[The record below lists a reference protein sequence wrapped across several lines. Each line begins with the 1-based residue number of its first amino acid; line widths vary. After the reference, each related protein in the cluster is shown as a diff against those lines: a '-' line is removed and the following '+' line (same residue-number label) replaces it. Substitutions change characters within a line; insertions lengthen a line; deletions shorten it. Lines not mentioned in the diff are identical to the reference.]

1 MLKSLLMKT
10 NKSIYNEGFA
20 YPFFTSFFTP
30 FLRPRLF
37 KTLFSIFYNFFFAQH
52 RAAFLPGRIPVKSVD
67 HPLDSKVPFVPR
79 WITIYIDFVFFWTRI
94 ISFYLKRYGRKGHK
108 TVGAFI
114 TSMGYL
120 YEYAGEVYTKC
131 FSTTKRPFYIARP
144 RFFMIHMLDP
154 HLMCI
159 PSLHV
164 MIAIHAYTMFEK
176 IAKEFNDEE
185 NLKDQIIE
193 MKQGALAITQAV
205 LFVKQHSV
213 NCIPAAFYA
222 MTCYTPDLFPP
233 QEAQKFTQRLFS
245 PPPVLPQGEKPPGG
259 KVYPTEAPKT
269 ILPEKDMAEIK
280 EYIMMMYNRFL
291 EEGKTAKSWEEPL
304 VNFLNGLP

>member
-1 MLKSLLMKT
+1 MKT
-10 NKSIYNEGFA
+10 NKAIYKEGFA
-20 YPFFTSFFTP
+20 YPFFKSFFTP
-30 FLRPRLF
+30 FLRPRML

-67 HPLDSKVPFVPR
+67 HPLDKKVPFVPR

-114 TSMGYL
+114 SSMGKL
-120 YEYAGEVYTKC
+120 YEYAAEVYTKC

-144 RFFMIHMLDP
+144 RFLMIHLLDP

-164 MIAIHAYTMFEK
+164 MIVIHASTMFEK

-185 NLKDQIIE
+185 NLKDQIQV
-193 MKQGALAITQAV
+193 MRQGALAITQAV

-213 NCIPAAFYA
+213 NCIPAAMYA
-222 MTCYTPDLFPP
+222 MTRYTPDLFTK
-233 QEAQKFTQRLFS
+233 EDAAKFTEQLFS
-245 PPPVLPQGEKPPGG
+245 PPQGIGS
-259 KVYPTEAPKT
+259 APKGCRVHPSASPKT
-269 ILPEKDMAEIK
+269 ELPKADKAEIK
-280 EYIMMMYNRFL
+280 AHILALYNRFL
-291 EEGKTAKSWEEPL
+291 EEGKTSKSWEEPL
-304 VNFLNGLP
+304 VNFLHNI